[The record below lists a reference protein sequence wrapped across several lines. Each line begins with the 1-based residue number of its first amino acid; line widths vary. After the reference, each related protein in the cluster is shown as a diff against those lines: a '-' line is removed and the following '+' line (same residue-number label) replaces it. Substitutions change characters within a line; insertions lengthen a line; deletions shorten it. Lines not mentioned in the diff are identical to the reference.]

1 MDLHKSYYFIYTNSK
16 FTFASV
22 HKNTL
27 NNTGF
32 GWNRKQNNMKK
43 IAYIGCLGII
53 GVMTTEFGVIGIL
66 PQVAQHYQ
74 ISIEKA
80 GILLSAFALVI
91 AFTGPF
97 MALLASGFDRK
108 KVMMTAISVFLVTG
122 VVSAFAPPFWLLL
135 LVRILPAFLQPVYI
149 AVAIAAATAEVK
161 AQKKNE
167 MMGIVLGG
175 IAITMVTTVPL
186 ATYLAS
192 KITWQVSFV
201 VQAAVTL
208 IALFAIMKGL
218 SPMPVREKKSYGS
231 QLKILTNRSFI
242 ISTAMNFFMIAAWFS
257 TYSYFADYLI
267 KTKHMTNEMVSYMLL
282 LFGATGVFSNWLS
295 GKMLNK
301 NIPKT
306 TALFLS
312 GTCIIPV
319 ALYFSDGSPITTIM
333 VIAVWGFFYAPC
345 FLNASAY
352 MISAAPDSLEFANS
366 LATSFGNL
374 GVAVGTT
381 VSGWFIFY
389 YGVAVTPWV
398 GAAFGLASLA
408 MIGLRS
414 ILEIKKHAYAES
426 I

>member
-1 MDLHKSYYFIYTNSK
+1 
-16 FTFASV
+16 
-22 HKNTL
+22 
-27 NNTGF
+27 
-32 GWNRKQNNMKK
+32 MKK
-43 IAYIGCLGII
+43 IAYIGCLGMI
-53 GVMTTEFGVIGIL
+53 GVITTEFDVIGIL
-66 PQVAQHYQ
+66 PQVAEYYH

-80 GILLSAFALVI
+80 GVLLSAFALVI
-91 AFTGPF
+91 ALTGPF
-97 MALLASGFDRK
+97 MTLLASGFDRK
-108 KVMMTAISVFLVTG
+108 KVMMTAISIFLVTG
-122 VVSAFAPPFWLLL
+122 TVSSFAPPFWVLL

-149 AVAIAAATAEVK
+149 AVAISAATAEV
-161 AQKKNE
+161 ADRKKNE

-192 KITWQVSFV
+192 KITWQVSFM
-201 VQAAVTL
+201 VQAGVTL
-208 IALFAIMKGL
+208 VALLAIYKGL
-218 SPMPVREKKSYGS
+218 SPMPVRAKKSYSS

-267 KTKHMTNEMVSYMLL
+267 KAKNMSTEMVSYMLL
-282 LFGATGVFSNWLS
+282 LFGVTGILSNWLS
-295 GKMLNK
+295 GKMLGK

-306 TALFLS
+306 TSLFLS
-312 GTCIIPV
+312 GTLIIPFL
-319 ALYFSDGSPITTIM
+319 LYFSDGNPIATIL
-333 VIAVWGFFYAPC
+333 VVALWGFFYAPC

-389 YGVAVTPWV
+389 HGVSLTPWV
-398 GAAFGLASLA
+398 GAAFGLASLT

-414 ILEIKKHAYAES
+414 TLEARKHVACSA